1 MNFYISLKNK
11 TLGCIAKHELR
22 GRKTKEKTRRIK
34 FQQLQMIQRD
44 VRVIMEIR
52 EENGEVSKAKST

>member
-11 TLGCIAKHELR
+11 TLGCIAKQEIG

-34 FQQLQMIQRD
+34 FQQLQVIQRD
-44 VRVIMEIR
+44 VRVTMEIR
-52 EENGEVSKAKST
+52 EENGEVSEAKST